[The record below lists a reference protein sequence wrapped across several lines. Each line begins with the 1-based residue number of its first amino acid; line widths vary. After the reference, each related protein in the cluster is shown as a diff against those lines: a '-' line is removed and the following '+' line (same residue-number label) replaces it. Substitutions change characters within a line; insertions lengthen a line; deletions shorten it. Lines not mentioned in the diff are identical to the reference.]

1 MIDCENEYFNNEL
14 CQTQSSITGL
24 DLQDEEREILIPGDD
39 SYLDI
44 SRKNLKEFPT
54 YLYAEC
60 LHVKVRC
67 NKFLWEWKHIT
78 DYAV

>member
-1 MIDCENEYFNNEL
+1 MIDCENAYCSNEL
-14 CQTQSSITGL
+14 CQTHRSITGL
-24 DLQDEEREILIPGDD
+24 DLQDEEREIPIPGDD
-39 SYLDI
+39 SYLDV

-54 YLYAEC
+54 YLYAKC
-60 LHVKVRC
+60 FHVKVRC